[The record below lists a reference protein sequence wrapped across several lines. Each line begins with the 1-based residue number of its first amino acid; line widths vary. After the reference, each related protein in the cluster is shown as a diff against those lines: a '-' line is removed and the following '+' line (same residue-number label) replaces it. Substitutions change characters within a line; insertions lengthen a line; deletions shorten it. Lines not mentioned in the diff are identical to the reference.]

1 LTIRAEVCHPYYT
14 DFGMP
19 HTLHFERLTV
29 TEEPFKIIFSSE
41 PYVVLT
47 GAGFSVAADVSQKR
61 GQLRLDKTLLIGAK
75 SLSDALAHRITE
87 NNFSLIGVEVIIR
100 KASADKTAKYIV
112 ED

>member
-1 LTIRAEVCHPYYT
+1 LITRTEVCRPYYT
-14 DFGMP
+14 DFGMS

-29 TEEPFKIIFSSE
+29 TEEPLKVIFSSE

-47 GAGFSVAADVSQKR
+47 AAGFSVAADVSQKR
-61 GQLRLDKTLLIGAK
+61 GQLRFDKTLFIGAK
-75 SLSDALAHRITE
+75 SLSNALAHRITE

-100 KASADKTAKYIV
+100 KASADKSAKYIV